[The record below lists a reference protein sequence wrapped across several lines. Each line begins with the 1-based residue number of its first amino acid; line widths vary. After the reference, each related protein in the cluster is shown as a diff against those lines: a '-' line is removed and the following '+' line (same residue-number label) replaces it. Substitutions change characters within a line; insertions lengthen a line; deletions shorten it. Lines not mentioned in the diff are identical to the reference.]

1 MRINWNYIKIMG
13 LVTLI
18 MGLYAFSNHRNKK
31 RKVNGIKIEFV
42 GDQNL
47 YITPLTVN
55 KLLIQKYGPLIN
67 VPKENLV
74 LNTMEKVIETNEMV
88 KKAQVYVT
96 MNGELT
102 TEISQRKPIG
112 RIEGTTKYYLDDE
125 GKKMPL
131 SHNYSARVPIITG
144 NITGKG
150 LEDVFVI
157 LSFINMDNFLRKNV
171 IGIHIENEKNYQ
183 LRFRMENFVVNLGDV
198 DNLEEKFNN
207 FKAFYAKAFKDRTL
221 NDYNIVSLEFD
232 NQVVCTKI

>member
-1 MRINWNYIKIMG
+1 MRINWNYIKMMG
-13 LVTLI
+13 LVVLI
-18 MGLYAFSNHRNKK
+18 MGLYAFSNHRNEK

-47 YITPLTVN
+47 YITPLMVN

-88 KKAQVYVT
+88 KKAQVYLT
-96 MNGELT
+96 INGELT
-102 TEISQRKPIG
+102 TKISQRKPIG
-112 RIEGTTKYYLDDE
+112 RVEGATKYYLDDE
-125 GKKMPL
+125 GKSMPL

-144 NITGKG
+144 NITGKS
-150 LEDVFVI
+150 LEDVFAI
-157 LSFINMDNFLRKNV
+157 LNFINMDDFLRKNV

-198 DNLEEKFNN
+198 DDLEEKFNN
-207 FKAFYAKAFKDRTL
+207 FKAFYAKAFKDKTL